1 MKREW
6 FTDEKK
12 IYNDKW
18 DNTFYT
24 LEISLKNKWPPIKL
38 SYTSVNKFCVIQQA

>member
-24 LEISLKNKWPPIKL
+24 LEISPKK
-38 SYTSVNKFCVIQQA
+38 